1 MASTTSLRAAP
12 RAPAPARRARDAR
25 TRRAAANAHAAPRR
39 DATAENTSSSP
50 SSSSSSTPSRRA
62 LLLSTVATI
71 PLLSSSSA
79 RAVEVNATTVT
90 PVNAYI
96 GLMDGRDAVRA
107 MTRRASLSARSIVPN
122 TEPSRRSIRPSPR
135 GGGSS
140 AARPSRRA
148 LTSRPDHLRPSTALR
163 APPRHPSSQIV
174 SAMELQGLPE
184 GGRRSRVM
192 NLLPRYA
199 DKAKTM
205 TAVLPVTIA
214 TSFGEV
220 VDVGVGVD
228 GDGDGAVPA
237 NGLGAMEDVLLGAK
251 NLTVLA
257 KYVADGTPFG
267 EEEVPQASFAAAV
280 EACDRIIEAAPA
292 DVMKKASGERCR
304 RLISSAV
311 DMEEMKTFAASP
323 ACDNYGK

>member
-1 MASTTSLRAAP
+1 MALASTAFFAGPRRSALRGRAVVP
-12 RAPAPARRARDAR
+12 RAVSD
-25 TRRAAANAHAAPRR
+25 NAKDDVA
-39 DATAENTSSSP
+39 SSSG
-50 SSSSSSTPSRRA
+50 TPSRRGVLFGSLA
-62 LLLSTVATI
+62 ATI
-71 PLLSSSSA
+71 ALP
-79 RAVEVNATTVT
+79 AVAATQAKPMS
-90 PVNAYI
+90 PVDAFI
-96 GLMDGRDAVRA
+96 TLMDGRDA
-107 MTRRASLSARSIVPN
+107 
-122 TEPSRRSIRPSPR
+122 
-135 GGGSS
+135 
-140 AARPSRRA
+140 
-148 LTSRPDHLRPSTALR
+148 LTA
-163 APPRHPSSQIV
+163 
-174 SAMELQGLPE
+174 AMELRGTE
-184 GGRRSRVM
+184 GGKRMRVR
-192 NLLPRYA
+192 NLLPRYS

>member
-1 MASTTSLRAAP
+1 
-12 RAPAPARRARDAR
+12 
-25 TRRAAANAHAAPRR
+25 
-39 DATAENTSSSP
+39 
-50 SSSSSSTPSRRA
+50 
-62 LLLSTVATI
+62 
-71 PLLSSSSA
+71 
-79 RAVEVNATTVT
+79 
-90 PVNAYI
+90 
-96 GLMDGRDAVRA
+96 
-107 MTRRASLSARSIVPN
+107 
-122 TEPSRRSIRPSPR
+122 
-135 GGGSS
+135 
-140 AARPSRRA
+140 
-148 LTSRPDHLRPSTALR
+148 
-163 APPRHPSSQIV
+163 
-174 SAMELQGLPE
+174 MELQGLPE